1 VDIVTPSRKR
11 AILSCVSI
19 KMAFLR
25 TKWAESL
32 AKSKIDQS
40 MDSARLLLVGDGS
53 LLFAAPALAPAPDFE
68 SGRRL
73 KRRRHTPSSLV
84 CVNCRKNKLGCD
96 KTRPCR
102 RCVLQNR
109 ADSCLSWREAK
120 TAKTEENTIVARD
133 EPAASD
139 ADCENSDA
147 RSTSTDASPAWDG
160 PYDMTTALL
169 NPDDFFPAAP
179 DFGIDGQDSDTTAE
193 WSDDETDSFSKDLQ
207 LLSCLP
213 MPADFDIPVRI

>member
-1 VDIVTPSRKR
+1 MV
-11 AILSCVSI
+11 LL
-19 KMAFLR
+19 LR
-25 TKWAESL
+25 RLGLTST
-32 AKSKIDQS
+32 SDQT
-40 MDSARLLLVGDGS
+40 MDSARLFLVGDGS
-53 LLFAAPALAPAPDFE
+53 LLFAAPALAPTPDFE
-68 SGRRL
+68 SGRRM

-109 ADSCLSWREAK
+109 EDSCLSWREAK
-120 TAKTEENTIVARD
+120 TAKTEESTVVAR

-147 RSTSTDASPAWDG
+147 RSSTKELCYRPSTDASPAWDG
-160 PYDMTTALL
+160 PYDTTTALL
-169 NPDDFFPAAP
+169 DPDDFLPASH
-179 DFGIDGQDSDTTAE
+179 DLGIDGQDSDTTAE
-193 WSDDETDSFSKDLQ
+193 WSDDETDSFSRDLQ

-213 MPADFDIPVRI
+213 MPADFDLPVRI